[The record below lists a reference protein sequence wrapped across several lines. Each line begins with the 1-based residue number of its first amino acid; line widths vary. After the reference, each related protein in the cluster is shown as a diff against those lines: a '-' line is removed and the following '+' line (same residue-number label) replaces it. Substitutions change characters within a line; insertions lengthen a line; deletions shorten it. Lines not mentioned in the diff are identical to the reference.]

1 MSTHNTTDRPGYADI
16 ANTILAQLGGN
27 RFRAMTG
34 SRDFAAV
41 ERGLQFKVGKNSFGV
56 NFCRIRLNGADTYDV
71 EYGFLR
77 SGRVTVKASSEGV
90 YFDQLQ
96 ADFTRNTGMY
106 TRL

>member
-1 MSTHNTTDRPGYADI
+1 MNKTNHMSI

-34 SRDFAAV
+34 SRDFVAV
-41 ERGLQFKVGKNSFGV
+41 ERGIQFKVGRNGFGV
-56 NFCRIRLNGADTYDV
+56 NFCRIHLNAADTYDV